1 MYNLF
6 TLIVE
11 TEIKEKQQTNKD
23 HQKTTKNKYQ
33 RFPKE
38 HYRSFVITTG
48 TEEDRN
54 AESKKNVRCCLC
66 HKSHKV
72 SDCQTLKNMSVQERR
87 KTLKL
92 KGLCFNCLSNTHQIG
107 NC

>member
-54 AESKKNVRCCLC
+54 AESKKNVRCYLC
-66 HKSHKV
+66 HKSHKL
-72 SDCQTLKNMSVQERR
+72 SDCQTLKKMSVQERR
-87 KTLKL
+87 ETLKR
-92 KGLCFNCLSNTHQIG
+92 KGLCFNCLSNTHQTG